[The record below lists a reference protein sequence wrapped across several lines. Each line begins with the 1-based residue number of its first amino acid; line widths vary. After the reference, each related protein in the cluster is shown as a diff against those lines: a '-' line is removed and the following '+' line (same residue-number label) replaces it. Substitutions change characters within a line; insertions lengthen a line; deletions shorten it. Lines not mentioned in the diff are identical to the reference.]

1 MRELR
6 PGLWHW
12 TAPHPQW
19 TPDQPWPHEVSSY
32 AVDDGSR
39 VLLFDPLAVPE
50 GCSTANSPSSSPLRG
65 MSATRGAWSSGSAFP
80 CSPRPATARKT

>member
-6 PGLWHW
+6 PGVWHW

-19 TPDQPWPHEVSSY
+19 TADQPWPHEVSSY
-32 AVDDGSR
+32 AIDDGSR

-50 GCSTANSPSSSPLRG
+50 ELLETEVVARLEV
-65 MSATRGAWSSGSAFP
+65 AAWSTSAAG
-80 CSPRPATARKT
+80 CRSPTGCART